1 MSGNGGNK
9 FLFLFEMNCR
19 PIHQKKRNK
28 QGPAHFSLSSP
39 KLGVGV
45 LMISGVAHMHGDATS
60 D

>member
-1 MSGNGGNK
+1 MVETSFYFYLK
-9 FLFLFEMNCR
+9 WIAAQFTK
-19 PIHQKKRNK
+19 KKRNK